1 MSVAPTEHEV
11 AQRDWYDRD
20 SSRTNWAQVI
30 DASIS
35 ASDAVLSVFDM
46 PTEQWVQRPWRVI
59 RERALE
65 IATWIEATRGG
76 RRAGAGIGLIG
87 DPGPDLVAAVH
98 AAWLSGSAVSIL
110 PGPVRG
116 ADDARWAVATAGR
129 FAGVGVDIVLGSG
142 AQLEALTAVDCAL
155 HIDHVDLVGVGID
168 TSACRPTGL
177 VGDAAAILQG
187 TAGSTGDPKTA
198 VLTAEA
204 VATNTAALVDR
215 LRLDATDD
223 IGLSWLPLYHDMG
236 LTFLVAGMSTGIPL
250 WLAPNSA
257 FAASPFRWPQW
268 LTDSGAT
275 ITAAPN
281 FAYDIVGRYGKLLAG
296 ADLSRLRVA
305 LSGGEPIDP
314 DAFDRFL
321 DRASAVGF
329 DPAAATPAYGM
340 AESVCAVTV
349 PAPGEGARYDQV
361 TVRGDDG
368 TTIERRYPLLGEPLE
383 GMEIRVVPADVEV
396 PTIEERDVGSVEIR
410 GTSMMAGYL
419 GHPPTEPDAWF
430 PTGDLGYLVD
440 GRLVICG
447 RTKEIVIVAGR
458 NLFPVEIERA
468 AAGVDGVRRGG
479 VVAVSRGSG
488 RPGLVIVA
496 ETRTTG
502 DAVVQMRS
510 AVMSAVASDCGVVPT
525 DVVFVEPGSVPR
537 TTSGKLRRLATR
549 DLVESGAWS

>member
-1 MSVAPTEHEV
+1 M
-11 AQRDWYDRD
+11 AQHDRRGGDSGRRDW
-20 SSRTNWAQVI
+20 AGLI
-30 DASIS
+30 DTAIS
-35 ASDAVLSVFDM
+35 ESDAVLSAFDVS
-46 PTEQWVQRPWRVI
+46 TEQWVQRPWRAI
-59 RERALE
+59 RERAIE
-65 IATWIEATRGG
+65 IATWIDATRGG
-76 RRAGAGIGLIG
+76 RPAGAAVGLIG

-98 AAWLSGSAVSIL
+98 ASWLSGSAVSIL

-116 ADDARWAVATAGR
+116 ADDARWAVGTAAR
-129 FAGVGVDIVLGSG
+129 FAGIGVDIVLGSG
-142 AQLEALTAVDCAL
+142 PHLEALIAVDCAL
-155 HIDHVDLVGVGID
+155 HIEHVDLVGVGID
-168 TSACRPTGL
+168 TGAHRPVGL
-177 VGDAAAILQG
+177 IGDAPAILQG

-198 VLTAEA
+198 VLTADA
-204 VATNTAALVDR
+204 VAKNTAALVDR
-215 LRLDATDD
+215 LRLDAADD

-236 LTFLVAGMSTGIPL
+236 LTFLVAGMYTGIPL
-250 WLAPNSA
+250 WIAPNSA

-268 LTDSGAT
+268 LTDSSAT

-281 FAYDIVGRYGKLLAG
+281 FAYDIVGRYGRLLAG

-321 DRASAVGF
+321 AHASAVGF
-329 DPAAATPAYGM
+329 DPSAATPAYGM

-349 PAPGEGARYDQV
+349 PAPAEGARYDAV
-361 TVRGDDG
+361 SVRGDDG

-383 GMEIRVVPADVEV
+383 GMEIRVVASDVEV
-396 PTIEERDVGSVEIR
+396 PAIDGRDVGGVEIR
-410 GTSMMAGYL
+410 GTSMMSGYL
-419 GHPPTEPDAWF
+419 GHPPVQPGDWF

-447 RTKEIVIVAGR
+447 RAKEIVIVAGR

-488 RPGLVIVA
+488 RPGLVVVA
-496 ETRTTG
+496 ETRTSP
-502 DAVVQMRS
+502 AELPRLRA

-525 DVVFVEPGSVPR
+525 DVVFTAPGSVPR

-549 DLVESGAWS
+549 ELVESGAWAWA

>member
-1 MSVAPTEHEV
+1 MAQHDRTDHEGNR
-11 AQRDWYDRD
+11 RDWARL
-20 SSRTNWAQVI
+20 I
-30 DASIS
+30 DTAIS
-35 ASDAVLSVFDM
+35 GSDAVLSVFDM
-46 PTEQWVQRPWRVI
+46 STEQWVQRPWRTI
-59 RERALE
+59 RERATE
-65 IATWIEATRGG
+65 IATWIDTV
-76 RRAGAGIGLIG
+76 RAGRPAGAAIGLIG

-98 AAWLSGSAVSIL
+98 AAWLSGSAISIL

-116 ADDARWAVATAGR
+116 ADDARWAVGTAAR
-129 FAGVGVDIVLGSG
+129 FVDIGVDIVLGSG
-142 AQLEALTAVDCAL
+142 DQLEALTAVDCPL
-155 HIDHVDLVGVGID
+155 HIGHVDLVGVGID
-168 TSACRPTGL
+168 TRAHSPVGL
-177 VGDAAAILQG
+177 VGDAPAILQG

-198 VLTAEA
+198 VLTADA
-204 VATNTAALVDR
+204 VATNTAALVER
-215 LRLDATDD
+215 LRLDAADD

-268 LTDSGAT
+268 LTDSEAT

-281 FAYDIVGRYGKLLAG
+281 FAYDIVGRYGRLLAG
-296 ADLSRLRVA
+296 ADLSHLRVA

-321 DRASAVGF
+321 AQASAVGF

-349 PAPGEGARYDQV
+349 PAPGEGARYDEV
-361 TVRGDDG
+361 TVRGEDG
-368 TTIERRYPLLGEPLE
+368 TPIARRYPLLGEPLA
-383 GMEIRVVPADVEV
+383 GMEIRITPADIEV
-396 PTIEERDVGSVEIR
+396 PEIGGRDVGAVEIR
-410 GTSMMAGYL
+410 GTSMMSGYL
-419 GHPPTEPDAWF
+419 GHPRLEPGGWF
-430 PTGDLGYLVD
+430 PTGDLGYVVD

-447 RTKEIVIVAGR
+447 RSKEIVIVAGR

-479 VVAVSRGSG
+479 VVAVSRRAG
-488 RPGLVIVA
+488 RPGLVVVA
-496 ETRTTG
+496 ETRAG
-502 DAVVQMRS
+502 SEALPQMRS

-525 DVVFVEPGSVPR
+525 DVVFTQPGSIPR

-549 DLVESGAWS
+549 DLVESGAWT